1 MDESQAV
8 YLNQL
13 PRFSI
18 DNAITSI
25 YGANTFSENT
35 CIAKYFNGV
44 TVMNALT
51 KLAINK
57 KISAIFAD
65 GTSKLNLGVSTVV
78 GLLSGVDR
86 VAVEVAPFSR
96 STKLL
101 ADLAE
106 SSGRQV
112 TQNDGDGTLLV
123 RPAVVAEP
131 VAEDAIAG
139 LVAAVEPESVAWPD
153 MTDEQR
159 VEVIADDKVEV
170 EQIASVEQVAEAP
183 EPEPES
189 EAVVEQVAQ
198 AFHELAPKARASKAK
213 VTKPKKAPTVKKY
226 ATLGT
231 IFFSG
236 SSTGQLLSVFKA
248 REVNPL
254 KVSDYRAALAAGDCR
269 LPEEPLTK
277 SLKEKIVALGLEETV

>member
-1 MDESQAV
+1 M
-8 YLNQL
+8 
-13 PRFSI
+13 
-18 DNAITSI
+18 
-25 YGANTFSENT
+25 NT
-35 CIAKYFNGV
+35 
-44 TVMNALT
+44 LT

-65 GTSKLNLGVSTVV
+65 GTSKMNLGVSTVV

-86 VAVEVAPFSR
+86 VPVEVAPFSR

-106 SSGRQV
+106 GSGHQV

-123 RPAVVAEP
+123 RPAVVSEP
-131 VAEDAIAG
+131 V
-139 LVAAVEPESVAWPD
+139 VEEPVVESESVAWPD
-153 MTDEQR
+153 ATDEQR

-170 EQIASVEQVAEAP
+170 EQIASVEQLAEAP
-183 EPEPES
+183 EPEAV
-189 EAVVEQVAQ
+189 EAVEQVAE
-198 AFHELAPKARASKAK
+198 AFQQLAPKAKASKAK

-269 LPEEPLTK
+269 LPEEPLSK
-277 SLKEKIVALGLEETV
+277 SLKEKIVALGLGETV

>member
-1 MDESQAV
+1 M
-8 YLNQL
+8 
-13 PRFSI
+13 
-18 DNAITSI
+18 
-25 YGANTFSENT
+25 NT
-35 CIAKYFNGV
+35 
-44 TVMNALT
+44 LT

-65 GTSKLNLGVSTVV
+65 GTSKMNLGVSTVV
-78 GLLSGVDR
+78 GLLSAVDR
-86 VAVEVAPFSR
+86 VPVEVAPFSR

-106 SSGRQV
+106 SSGHQV

-123 RPAVVAEP
+123 RPAVLAEP
-131 VAEDAIAG
+131 VAEEAIAG
-139 LVAAVEPESVAWPD
+139 LVAVVEPEFVAWSA
-153 MTDEQR
+153 MSDEKR
-159 VEVIADDKVEV
+159 AEVIADDKVEV
-170 EQIASVEQVAEAP
+170 EQTASVEPVAEAP
-183 EPEPES
+183 

-198 AFHELAPKARASKAK
+198 AFHGLAPKAKASKAK

-254 KVSDYRAALAAGDCR
+254 KVSDYRAALAAGDCK
-269 LPEEPLTK
+269 LPEEPLSK
-277 SLKEKIVALGLEETV
+277 SLKEKIVALA

>member
-1 MDESQAV
+1 M
-8 YLNQL
+8 
-13 PRFSI
+13 
-18 DNAITSI
+18 
-25 YGANTFSENT
+25 NT
-35 CIAKYFNGV
+35 
-44 TVMNALT
+44 LT

-65 GTSKLNLGVSTVV
+65 GTSKMNLGVSTVV

-86 VAVEVAPFSR
+86 VPVEVAPFSR

-106 SSGRQV
+106 GSGHQV

-123 RPAVVAEP
+123 RPPVLAEP
-131 VAEDAIAG
+131 V
-139 LVAAVEPESVAWPD
+139 VEEPVVESEAVAWQD
-153 MTDEQR
+153 MTNEQR

-183 EPEPES
+183 EPEAV
-189 EAVVEQVAQ
+189 EAVERGAE
-198 AFHELAPKARASKAK
+198 AFQQLAPKAKTAKVPKAK
-213 VTKPKKAPTVKKY
+213 APKKY

-236 SSTGQLLSVFKA
+236 SSVGQLLSVFKT
-248 REVNPL
+248 RETNVQ
-254 KVSDYRAALAAGDCR
+254 KVLDYKAALVAGDCR
-269 LPEEPLTK
+269 LPEEPLSK
-277 SLKEKIVALGLEETV
+277 SLKEKIVALGLEETI